1 MSVAARPPEGDAP
14 LPRGGGR
21 ASRSEGPSVA
31 DVAADRY
38 LVVGNPI
45 GHSRS
50 PEIHAAFA
58 RQTGQAIRYER
69 LLVPVE
75 PPEAFDRAVHEFAA
89 AGGRG
94 LNVTLP
100 FKERA
105 FACARSLG
113 PAARLAGAVNTLSIR
128 DDGLH
133 GDNTDGPGLVTDLR
147 DRLGLDLRGRT
158 VLLLGAGGAAR
169 GVVASL
175 LEAGVAAL
183 TVANRTP
190 ARAEALAAHFNGA
203 DALREAGLPLLR
215 ATALG
220 NAPCAELIV
229 NTTSSGVLAAG
240 LALRPGLFRECL
252 LAYDCGYGPRESS
265 FVAAALADGARRGAD
280 GLGMLV
286 EQAAESFLIWRGV
299 RPRTEPV
306 YRMLR
311 AALAAQDTAAGD
323 AH

>member
-1 MSVAARPPEGDAP
+1 MT
-14 LPRGGGR
+14 
-21 ASRSEGPSVA
+21 

-58 RQTGQAIRYER
+58 RDTGQAIRYER
-69 LLVPVE
+69 LLVPVD
-75 PPEAFDRAVHEFAA
+75 PPEAFDRAVRDFAA

-105 FACARSLG
+105 FICAGSHG
-113 PAARLAGAVNTLSIR
+113 TAARLAGAVNTLSFR

-147 DRLGLDLRGRT
+147 DRLGIELRGRT

-169 GVVASL
+169 GVVVSL

-190 ARAEALAAHFNGA
+190 SRAEALAARFNGA
-203 DALREAGLPLLR
+203 AALREAGLPLLQ
-215 ATALG
+215 ATAFAD
-220 NAPCAELIV
+220 APCAEVIV
-229 NTTSSGVLAAG
+229 NTTSSGVLAEG
-240 LALRPGLFRECL
+240 LALRPGLFRDCL
-252 LAYDCGYGPRESS
+252 LAYDCSYGRSESA

-311 AALAAQDTAAGD
+311 AALAAQDSASGNGR
-323 AH
+323 

>member
-1 MSVAARPPEGDAP
+1 
-14 LPRGGGR
+14 
-21 ASRSEGPSVA
+21 
-31 DVAADRY
+31 VAADRY

-58 RQTGQAIRYER
+58 RETGQAIRYER
-69 LLVPVE
+69 QLIPVD
-75 PPEAFDRAVHEFAA
+75 PPEAFDQAVREFAA

-105 FACARSLG
+105 FACAHSHG
-113 PAARLAGAVNTLSIR
+113 TTARLAGAVNTLSIR

-147 DRLGLDLRGRT
+147 ERLGLDLRGLS

-169 GVVASL
+169 GVVVSL

-203 DALREAGLPLLR
+203 EALREAGLPLVR
-215 ATALG
+215 ATSLED
-220 NAPCAELIV
+220 APGAEVIV

-252 LAYDCGYGPRESS
+252 LAYDCGYGPRESA

-311 AALAAQDTAAGD
+311 EALAAQDAAAGN
-323 AH
+323 AR

>member
-1 MSVAARPPEGDAP
+1 MKDA
-14 LPRGGGR
+14 
-21 ASRSEGPSVA
+21 
-31 DVAADRY
+31 AADRY

-58 RQTGQAIRYER
+58 RETGQAMSYDR

-75 PPEAFDRAVHEFAA
+75 PPQAFERAVRDFAA
-89 AGGRG
+89 AGGCG

-105 FACARSLG
+105 FACARSHG
-113 PAARLAGAVNTLSIR
+113 TTARLAGAVNTLSIR
-128 DDGLH
+128 PEGLH
-133 GDNTDGPGLVTDLR
+133 GDNTDGPGLVTDLSA
-147 DRLGLDLRGRT
+147 RLGLDLRGRT

-169 GVVASL
+169 GVVVSL
-175 LEAGVAAL
+175 LQAGVASL

-203 DALREAGLPLLR
+203 ASLREAGLPLVQAAGL
-215 ATALG
+215 AD
-220 NAPCAELIV
+220 APAAELIV
-229 NTTSSGVLAAG
+229 NTTSSGVLAEG
-240 LALRPGLFRECL
+240 LALRPGLFRDCL
-252 LAYDCGYGPRESS
+252 LAYDCGYGPRESA
-265 FVAAALADGARRGAD
+265 FVTAALADGARRGAD

-311 AALAAQDTAAGD
+311 ESLVAQAAAAG
-323 AH
+323 ASR

>member
-1 MSVAARPPEGDAP
+1 
-14 LPRGGGR
+14 
-21 ASRSEGPSVA
+21 
-31 DVAADRY
+31 VAADRY

-58 RQTGQAIRYER
+58 RDTGQAIRYER

-75 PPEAFDRAVHEFAA
+75 PPEAFDRAVRDFAA

-105 FACARSLG
+105 FACAGSHG
-113 PAARLAGAVNTLSIR
+113 TAARLAGAVNTLSIR

-147 DRLGLDLRGRT
+147 DRLGIELRGRT

-169 GVVASL
+169 GVVVSL

-190 ARAEALAAHFNGA
+190 LRAEALAARFNGA
-203 DALREAGLPLLR
+203 AALREAGLPLLQ
-215 ATALG
+215 ATSLAD
-220 NAPCAELIV
+220 APCAEVIV
-229 NTTSSGVLAAG
+229 NTTSSGVLADG
-240 LALRPGLFRECL
+240 LALRPGLFRDCL
-252 LAYDCGYGPRESS
+252 LAYDCSYGRNGSA

-286 EQAAESFLIWRGV
+286 EQAAESYLLWRAV
-299 RPRTEPV
+299 RPETAPV
-306 YRMLR
+306 LAELR
-311 AALAAQDTAAGD
+311 SERR
-323 AH
+323 